1 MEFSDWWSLER
12 SALSAVTLVGTQNL
26 MHTNG
31 HPRVGD
37 SLFEPING
45 FLEICFCVCKISAP
59 LLIWSERGH
68 TLRLWKI
75 YQALFWRKE
84 SPVSLLS
91 TPDLGGLRLV
101 FSNTGSFHTNI
112 IIISILIS
120 FFLDEQFVLTS
131 GIYVCIKCSCVFVE
145 PLRLRYQR
153 LRPFFKL
160 SCK

>member
-101 FSNTGSFHTNI
+101 FSNTRSFNTNI
-112 IIISILIS
+112 IIIFILIS
-120 FFLDEQFVLTS
+120 FSYVWLYIWKWSNVCVVGRVDFEKFSKGAKGHS
-131 GIYVCIKCSCVFVE
+131 GFSVC
-145 PLRLRYQR
+145 YTN
-153 LRPFFKL
+153 
-160 SCK
+160 